1 MQIDPQLLDFLK
13 RAIELKASD
22 IHISVATP
30 PMVRLNDQIM
40 PLEDAPR
47 LMPPDT
53 QRLLFSIIDE
63 DHMRTLM
70 ENGEV
75 DMSFGVPEVGRF
87 RINVYKQRGSF
98 AAAIRIMNT
107 TVPDPKEL
115 SIPESIIN
123 LYKKKSGLVLVTGP
137 TGSGKSTTLAAIIQ
151 QVNLHRRCHVLT
163 LEDPIEY
170 LYRHNQSLV
179 DQREIG
185 LDSRTFATAL
195 RAALRED
202 PDVIMVGEMRDL
214 ETISTAITAAETGH
228 LVFGTLH
235 TGSASDA
242 VDRIVQVF
250 PEGMQ
255 TQIRLQL
262 SMCLQAVITQQLIP
276 KRGGGRALACEMMV
290 VTDAIRNLI
299 RNGNTP
305 QIVNAIA
312 TSAAIGGQT
321 MDQALVRLVRSRLI
335 SKEDALHYAHEQE
348 YVRKNA

>member
-1 MQIDPQLLDFLK
+1 MISAALKDVSLEIGHGEFL
-13 RAIELKASD
+13 
-22 IHISVATP
+22 
-30 PMVRLNDQIM
+30 
-40 PLEDAPR
+40 
-47 LMPPDT
+47 
-53 QRLLFSIIDE
+53 
-63 DHMRTLM
+63 
-70 ENGEV
+70 
-75 DMSFGVPEVGRF
+75 GVIGH
-87 RINVYKQRGSF
+87 
-98 AAAIRIMNT
+98 
-107 TVPDPKEL
+107 
-115 SIPESIIN
+115 
-123 LYKKKSGLVLVTGP
+123 
-137 TGSGKSTTLAAIIQ
+137 TGSGKSTTLAAMLDAI
-151 QVNLHRRCHVLT
+151 NHRRRDHIVT
-163 LEDPIEY
+163 LEDPVEY
-170 LYRHNQSLV
+170 IYTPDLCAIN
-179 DQREIG
+179 QREVG
-185 LDSRTFATAL
+185 KDTRSFSDGL
-195 RAALRED
+195 RASLRED
-202 PDVIMVGEMRDL
+202 PNVILIGEMRDRD
-214 ETISTAITAAETGH
+214 TIETAITAAETGH

-321 MDQALVRLVRSRLI
+321 MDQALVRLVRNRLI
-335 SKEDALHYAHEQE
+335 SREDALHYAHDQE